1 MSEGLFYIRNE
12 ERDPRCLKVRN
23 TYKCEP
29 VQGEDGVWTYS
40 YTSWGT
46 IYPSLDT
53 WDAGA
58 VVVMEVEPVS
68 DVLPRFVSYETGE
81 ILESDST
88 HAVLRYTERRF
99 CRDRGGER
107 RSGGE
112 LPAAQGRRVRRT
124 LVVAGQIS
132 QGERWPAIARDRL
145 EHDALPERLTLGVVL

>member
-23 TYKCEP
+23 TYQCETS
-29 VQGEDGVWTYS
+29 QGEDGVWTYS

-68 DVLPRFVSYETGE
+68 DVLPRFAVYNTGE

-88 HAVLRYTERRF
+88 HAVLRYTK
-99 CRDRGGER
+99 
-107 RSGGE
+107 RSFV
-112 LPAAQGRRVRRT
+112 PIQVTNA
-124 LVVAGQIS
+124 S
-132 QGERWPAIARDRL
+132 QGVSFRLLRVAVYDERSWLRAKSLKEDGG
-145 EHDALPERLTLGVVL
+145 LPSLVIDWSMMPYPRG